1 MHRGDGGDVLTSLAR
16 YWRTVRHLRPGQV
29 VHRVVFRMA
38 RPAVDHRPAPSL
50 RPSLRAAWLPPAE
63 NEQSLFG
70 QTRVRLLGLEGNI
83 DDGGWDDSAKTK
95 LWRYNLHYFDD
106 LTGANAAGRAP
117 WHTEL
122 MNRWVRDNPPALGT
136 GWEPYPTSLR
146 IVNWVKWWVAGGD
159 LPASC
164 VESLAI
170 QARWLTRRLERH
182 LLGNHL
188 FANAKALLFAGAAFD
203 GPEAAS
209 WITRGTSILVT
220 EIPEQI
226 LPDGGQF
233 ERSPMYHTLALEDV
247 LDLRN
252 LALAAA
258 SSGDFRLEA
267 VGAMCAARVEPM
279 RRWMRLMAHPDADV
293 SFFNDTAMGIAPSP
307 AVLEDYAMRLGYP
320 PSAPAVD
327 GVTLLADSGYARL
340 ENANA
345 VVIVD
350 VGPVGPDYLPAH
362 AHADT
367 LSCEF
372 SFRGQRVLVNSGT
385 SEYGDGPERHRQRG
399 TSAHNTVVIDG
410 IDSSEVWSGFR
421 VGRRARPM
429 AVRLA
434 RAGTIGIAAAHDG
447 YRHLPGSLVHRRS
460 WELDRESFSIEDT
473 LSGVPVTA
481 EARWHVHP
489 DVAVGAVSPDG
500 KSVSLQ
506 LPNGRELT
514 LRVEGARLN
523 VEPATWHPRFGECLP
538 TRCVVARFGGAVVR
552 TRVDW
557 SA

>member
-1 MHRGDGGDVLTSLAR
+1 MTSLAR

-29 VHRVVFRMA
+29 VHRVLFWLA

-50 RPSLRAAWLPPAE
+50 RPSLRAAWLPPAQ

-70 QTRVRLLGLEGNI
+70 QTRARLLGLEGDI
-83 DDGGWDDSAKTK
+83 DDGGWDDPAKTK

-122 MNRWVRDNPPALGT
+122 MSRWVRDNPPALGT

-170 QARWLTRRLERH
+170 QARWLTRRLEWH

-188 FANAKALLFAGAAFD
+188 VANAKALLFAGAAFE

-209 WITRGTSILVT
+209 WINRGASILAT

-233 ERSPMYHTLALEDV
+233 ERSPMYHALALEDV
-247 LDLRN
+247 LDLCN
-252 LALAAA
+252 LAHAAA
-258 SSGDFRLEA
+258 CSGDVRLDA
-267 VGAMCAARVEPM
+267 VGSTCAARVESM
-279 RRWMRLMAHPDADV
+279 RRWMRLMAHPDGDV
-293 SFFNDTAMGIAPSP
+293 SFFNDAAMGIAPSP
-307 AVLEDYAMRLGYP
+307 VVLEDYAMQLGFP
-320 PSAPAVD
+320 PPAPKSLD
-327 GVTLLADSGYARL
+327 GVTLLEDSGYARL
-340 ENANA
+340 ESADA

-350 VGPVGPDYLPAH
+350 VGPVGPEYLPAH

-367 LSCEF
+367 LSCEC
-372 SFRGQRVLVNSGT
+372 SLRGQRVLVNSGT

-429 AVRLA
+429 EVRQA
-434 RAGTIGIAAAHDG
+434 RAGVIGIEAAHDG
-447 YRHLPGSLVHRRS
+447 YRHLPGSPVHRRR
-460 WELDRESFSIEDT
+460 WELDHEGLSIEDT
-473 LSGVPVTA
+473 LTGAPRTA

-489 DVAVGAVSPDG
+489 DVAVGAVSQDG

-506 LPNGRELT
+506 LPNGRLVT
-514 LRVEGARLN
+514 LRVEGAGLN
-523 VEPATWHPRFGECLP
+523 VEPSTWHPRFGECLP
-538 TRCVVARFGGAVVR
+538 TRCVVARLRGTVLR